1 MPISGVGQ
9 LTDSEASGRLTAVGL
24 LAINA
29 LRRIEVSQ
37 AQVVPASLRVPNS
50 GNQQPV
56 PLLSLSTR
64 NTNFS
69 GRGFY
74 RQSADEG
81 DNPSVIT
88 LGTGLGLLPLGAP
101 RFVAIPTFLNTAP
114 VPQYGR
120 RYGNFQ
126 VARQALDRANTV
138 LGGFRW
144 AQVPESG
151 PTLALDVWLTPTELR
166 LGDLSYTLTVEEQT
180 ALRTYQDFR
189 LDVYRTSGGFWAALG
204 LSRDFVLGGLTTSP
218 EARLGPIS
226 GPFTGA
232 VTNLYAIA
240 SNLAV
245 NGLPPTRLV
254 ETDHTSCIALG
265 SEAVPL
271 RALRVG
277 GTTMR
282 GEPWSRCFAR
292 GRTNLAVEWS
302 GIETIQQAG
311 TYSAP

>member
-1 MPISGVGQ
+1 MPIAGTGQ
-9 LTDSEASGRLTAVGL
+9 LFETEASGRLTAVGL
-24 LAINA
+24 LAVNA

-37 AQVVPASLRVPNS
+37 AQVLPANLRVPNS

-64 NTNFS
+64 DTNFS

-74 RQSADEG
+74 RHSVDEG
-81 DNPSVIT
+81 DGAQSIA
-88 LGTGLGLLPLGAP
+88 LGAGLGVLALGAP
-101 RFVAIPTFLNTAP
+101 RFVAIPTFLDTAP

-120 RYGNFQ
+120 RYGVFQ
-126 VARQALDRANTV
+126 FARQAFDRSNTV

-144 AQVPESG
+144 SQVPESG
-151 PTLALDVWLTPTELR
+151 PTLTLDIWLTPTELH
-166 LGDLSYTLTVEEQT
+166 LGPLVYTLTAEERE

-189 LDVYRTSGGFWAALG
+189 LDVYRTSSGFWAALG
-204 LSRDFVLGGLTTSP
+204 LSRDLVLGGLTTSP
-218 EARLGPIS
+218 QAILGPFG

-245 NGLPPTRLV
+245 NGIPPTRLV
-254 ETDHTSCIALG
+254 ETDHTSCVALG
-265 SEAVPL
+265 PEAVPL

-302 GIETIQQAG
+302 GIEAIQQAG
-311 TYSAP
+311 TYNA